1 MWLFTRGYPWLSPN
15 SFPMFSLILVIPD
28 TWQIAQ
34 GHSGDPWVF
43 DRWIQLPILEL
54 DGKDR
59 GKVLESLRC
68 WGAVHLA
75 PGWDKANVRP
85 IRWKPGQTWQI
96 WVNLDF
102 SWHVLVTLGKSWRF
116 KLVWLVGS
124 LFDVCWCLLLFFFPR
139 CTRVSWRM
147 WHPDSFKGGE
157 DLCFNLFFGPN
168 CNWAD
173 IESFDNTPPTQKR
186 K

>member
-75 PGWDKANVRP
+75 AGWDKANVRP

-116 KLVWLVGS
+116 KLVDWLVH
-124 LFDVCWCLLLFFFPR
+124 CLMFVVVFFFRGAQGFPGE
-139 CTRVSWRM
+139 CGTLIVS
-147 WHPDSFKGGE
+147 KGE
-157 DLCFNLFFGPN
+157 KIFVSTYSLAQTATGP
-168 CNWAD
+168 
-173 IESFDNTPPTQKR
+173 I
-186 K
+186 